1 MSAQVPL
8 DLAFLSGGVSI
19 SLASADACGIATLC
33 RALGCRF
40 EDGGRVLN
48 LLVDRDQASEAL
60 TNIRATGRVAVAF
73 SQPSSHRT
81 VQLKGRDARIVE
93 ATRGDLA
100 ACRAHIADF
109 AAEIGPFGW
118 SSEYVD
124 ALLHLREDRVLCIR
138 FSPDC
143 AYQQTPGPA
152 AGARLFEG
160 ST

>member
-19 SLASADACGIATLC
+19 SLASADGCGIATLC

-40 EDGGRVLN
+40 EDGGRALN
-48 LLVDRDQASEAL
+48 LVVDRDQAAEAL
-60 TNIRATGRVAVAF
+60 ANIRATGRVAVTF

-81 VQLKGRDARIVE
+81 VQFKGHDARVLE
-93 ATRGDLA
+93 ATREDLE

-109 AAEIGPFGW
+109 AAELGPFGW
-118 SSEYVD
+118 SRDYVD

-138 FSPDC
+138 FAPDS

-160 ST
+160 SA